1 MASNYDNTS
10 NTTATTTI
18 TVDQLISFAYKEAGK
33 LSEELTPEYINA
45 IRQALWY
52 ILVNLSNRGVNLWLL
67 EYVVFGSAAQ
77 TREYKMPRGT
87 VDVREANYRLMT
99 RPSTTTDNVFG
110 AFNTTSTAIDY
121 PILAGASAQ
130 AYFEDGYRFLSAG
143 FLSKDSNITL
153 NVEYSFDGVTWVP
166 ITTVTNNV
174 INQWGYSQID
184 GSPLAKYW
192 RLRNA
197 SASTVTVK
205 ALSLASVQQDIPL
218 ARLNRNDYF
227 NLPNKDFLGTR
238 SLQYWFDRQ
247 VTPIMNVWPVPQDAF
262 QAFMLV
268 LEMQPQDVGKL
279 TNEVAIPDRWVPA
292 IQAQLSHRA
301 AKLLPGIDPG
311 RIAMLKQDAAEM
323 TLTAEEED
331 RDKSPI
337 YFRPNISY
345 YTK

>member
-1 MASNYDNTS
+1 M
-10 NTTATTTI
+10 TTI

-52 ILVNLSNRGVNLWLL
+52 ILINLSNRGVNLWLL
-67 EYVVFGSAAQ
+67 EYVVFGSQAQ
-77 TREYKMPRGT
+77 TRQYTMPRGT

-99 RPSTTTDNVFG
+99 RPSAASDTANG
-110 AFNTTSTAIDY
+110 LFNANNLDVSYTI
-121 PILAGASAQ
+121 PAGGNAQ
-130 AYFEDGYRFLSAG
+130 ANYGTATRFLSAG
-143 FLSKDSNITL
+143 FYSEDANTTLSI
-153 NVEYSFDGVTWVP
+153 EYSYDELTW
-166 ITTVTNNV
+166 TSLGTVTNSV
-174 INQWGYSQID
+174 INNWGYKQID
-184 GSPLAKYW
+184 GSPQANYW
-192 RLRNA
+192 RFKNNSTA
-197 SASTVTVK
+197 SVTVR
-205 ALSLASVQQDIPL
+205 AFSLASVQQDIPL
-218 ARLNRNDYF
+218 ARLNRDDYF

-238 SLQYWFDRQ
+238 SLQFWFDRQ

-262 QAFMLV
+262 QAFQLV

-311 RIAMLKQDAAEM
+311 RITMLKQDAAEM